1 MLKMNLGELHF
12 FWHNEIVKVLAPL
25 TDNLNAPDKFGNTP
39 LLWAKF
45 NGNTEIVKILIHLTD
60 NPNDSGRT
68 SSSVAK
74 NL

>member
-1 MLKMNLGELHF
+1 MNLGELHF

-45 NGNTEIVKILIHLTD
+45 NGNTEIVKILIQ
-60 NPNDSGRT
+60 
-68 SSSVAK
+68 
-74 NL
+74 